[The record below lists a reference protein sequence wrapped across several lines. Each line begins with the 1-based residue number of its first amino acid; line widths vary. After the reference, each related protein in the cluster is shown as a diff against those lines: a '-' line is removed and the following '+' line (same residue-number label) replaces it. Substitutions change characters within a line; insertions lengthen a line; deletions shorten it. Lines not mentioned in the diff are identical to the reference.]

1 MPFLVSLFAPF
12 RKKRELLIQSYA
24 QTLDNYFPYYKK
36 LKPEARKVFIERILH
51 FRKSKSFHF
60 LEMEKSADIE
70 VLVSAAAVQL
80 TFGLP
85 EYNYG
90 FFEDIYIIKGAYT
103 YGANTTPWAGH
114 VNHQGIHVA
123 WDHVLKGYVSE
134 TDGYNVG
141 LHEMAHAFE
150 YELVF
155 GDYAFDH
162 ILKSRFYAVSIAI
175 KDTVIDQPYHPAEL
189 YSPQG
194 LSNNHES
201 WAESVEL
208 FFEKPAKL
216 KEYYPGLFSAIAQ
229 LLQQDPL
236 QGKMEE
242 QAAATSSTLLS
253 TP

>member
-1 MPFLVSLFAPF
+1 MPFFDSLLAPF
-12 RKKRELLIQSYA
+12 RKKREMLFSSYA
-24 QTLDNYFPYYKK
+24 QTLDNHFPYYKR
-36 LKPEARKVFIERILH
+36 LQPEACREFVERVLH
-51 FRKSKSFHF
+51 FRRSKTFHF
-60 LEMEKSADIE
+60 LEMERSEDIT

-90 FFEDIYIIKGAYT
+90 FFEDIYIIRGAYT
-103 YGANTTPWAGH
+103 YGFNTTPWAGH

-175 KDTVIDQPYHPAEL
+175 RDEVTDQPYHPAEL

-194 LSNNHES
+194 LSNNHEC
-201 WAESVEL
+201 WAESVEF

-216 KEYYPGLFSAIAQ
+216 KEYYPGLYNAISM

-236 QGKMEE
+236 QEKPVE
-242 QAAATSSTLLS
+242 QTVLQS
-253 TP
+253 